1 MLRPL
6 DRRRYR
12 TIHLQRPVRAPMMVI
27 PEVTSQEPPEM
38 LLVQDDHVVQ
48 AFTADTSDQ
57 PFDVRV
63 LPRTPWG
70 DDHFSDPH
78 VPYSLPKRGTVD
90 AIPIVQEIPRGL
102 VPREG
107 IDDLLC
113 GLRRSGMLSDVE
125 MYETL
130 SLMGQDEQD
139 EQHFVGDRRHDK
151 EIQGHQILHVVL
163 QESLPRG

>member
-1 MLRPL
+1 MMGIL
-6 DRRRYR
+6 D
-12 TIHLQRPVRAPMMVI
+12 
-27 PEVTSQEPPEM
+27 VTGQEPPVM

-48 AFTADTSDQ
+48 AFTAETSDQ
-57 PFDVRV
+57 PFGVRV

-70 DDHFSDPH
+70 DDHFLAPH

-90 AIPIVQEIPRGL
+90 AIPIAQEIPRGL

-107 IDDLLC
+107 INDLLC
-113 GLRRSGMLSDVE
+113 GLLRSGMLSDVE
-125 MYETL
+125 MYETS

-139 EQHFVGDRRHDK
+139 EQHVVGDRRHDK
-151 EIQGHQILHVVL
+151 EIQGHQILQVAL